1 MYTQTLQAHAPA
13 PAIKDFL
20 PQRVNDG
27 CQRIVNQAISV
38 QSNCS
43 TVCAIEYLKTH
54 DIAAE
59 VIERVLLH
67 PELRRKTPY

>member
-1 MYTQTLQAHAPA
+1 MNRPTLQAHAPA
-13 PAIKDFL
+13 SALKDSFQ
-20 PQRVNDG
+20 QRLNDG
-27 CQRIVNQAISV
+27 CQKIVNQGISV

-43 TVCAIEYLKTH
+43 TVCAIEYLKCH